1 MMSIGAIVYKSC
13 ILQAR
18 EITRKTQM
26 DHGPFITSDLSVAYG
41 RYWEEAVKDTTGA
54 EALKLAISFRNEMER
69 LQALRNKLN

>member
-1 MMSIGAIVYKSC
+1 MISAEAIIYQSC

-41 RYWEEAVKDTTGA
+41 RYWEDAVKDKTGK
-54 EALKLAISFRNEMER
+54 EALDIAISFRNLMER
-69 LQALRNKLN
+69 LKATRDKLN